1 MDWNY
6 RPKTDISPLP
16 FAQTFYKLRP
26 LSKVVAWLEVRVEM
40 MTTIA
45 EMTSETTY
53 VRGPAPADLP
63 VDMIENDGQGQA
75 WLNLSSEWLRIVA
88 IKNLW
93 SIDEPATG
101 SQPSIRMH
109 FRAII
114 EDGQRLAL
122 FQDLLDGA
130 WYQQAA
136 SEGHA

>member
-1 MDWNY
+1 
-6 RPKTDISPLP
+6 
-16 FAQTFYKLRP
+16 
-26 LSKVVAWLEVRVEM
+26 M

-53 VRGPAPADLP
+53 VGAPAPAGLP
-63 VDMIENDGQGQA
+63 VDMIENDGQGQT
-75 WLNLSSEWLRIVA
+75 WLNLSGEWLRIVA

-109 FRAII
+109 FRAIT

-130 WYQQAA
+130 WYQQAT
-136 SEGHA
+136 SESHA